1 MADATAAARLAS
13 NEGAHAYVCSTAV
26 PSSIVDVARP
36 AIAMAT
42 SGSPNTALAY
52 QRLVK
57 PSASARSACC
67 TIRSMVVP
75 PPGNPMRM
83 ERTFPPRSP
92 ACPTAGPGTRSGAT
106 LTAQACGAA

>member
-42 SGSPNTALAY
+42 SGSPKTALAY

-83 ERTFPPRSP
+83 ERTFPPRL
-92 ACPTAGPGTRSGAT
+92 AGLSNCWTRHAFRSNIDGTSVR
-106 LTAQACGAA
+106 AA